1 MPTNSDG
8 VGAKASA
15 DGGAEAG
22 VTEDG
27 DAGGDTRQWSGSES
41 RIEGEDLLIM
51 KESDVLGII
60 QGGQRGT
67 EGRLIASEPS
77 PLFETEHDL
86 WPPNS

>member
-1 MPTNSDG
+1 MAAPRRASPKTAMPVEIPG
-8 VGAKASA
+8 K
-15 DGGAEAG
+15 
-22 VTEDG
+22 
-27 DAGGDTRQWSGSES
+27 WSGSEL

-77 PLFETEHDL
+77 PFRDRRPR